1 MEVHEV
7 HSSYSTYLSPN
18 NIQCSTKIIYRG
30 EMEIRTSNINFF
42 SSILVTSWF
51 CRKTNIRLVFNASSL
66 STYYSFHQTKS
77 IST

>member
-18 NIQCSTKIIYRG
+18 NIQCSTRIIYRG
-30 EMEIRTSNINFF
+30 EMEIRSSNIEIFVLF
-42 SSILVTSWF
+42 SHGFVGNQYQIG
-51 CRKTNIRLVFNASSL
+51 ASL

-77 IST
+77 ISTYS